1 MRGGYNMSEIIE
13 PQEISVMSLNGDGTQ
28 ENPYQITTVA
38 EFRSMN
44 DSTAYYKLM
53 NDLDVNDSEWAS
65 NWTQAT
71 IACKQIDFNGFE
83 LRNINGANAFYTSTD
98 IEFYNPKL
106 INIVLTGTDCCFCA
120 TSSASR
126 VVAFTGGG
134 ENNSGQLSM
143 QFMGDRINN
152 GLLAT
157 GVLQLTNIAGT
168 INATS
173 NSFDKGLGRT
183 IAASY
188 AATSSLNVHLNINWH
203 VTGSTSGH
211 ILYGWGSNNKSI
223 KTMITGK
230 LSASPGATQGDFKL
244 FDFGNGGTTSQC
256 YCAVEFDNISNVKF
270 AYSNP
275 LTTCFYDAELA
286 GITMTAQTNVHAL
299 TTEQCKDKDYLNS
312 IGFVVV

>member
-1 MRGGYNMSEIIE
+1 MLGT
-13 PQEISVMSLNGDGTQ
+13 GTQ
-28 ENPYQITTVA
+28 LDPYQITTVA

-71 IACKQIDFNGFE
+71 IACKQIDFNGYE
-83 LRNINGANAFYTSTD
+83 LRNINGANAFYTSAD

-106 INIVLTGTDCCFCA
+106 INIVLTGADCCFCS
-120 TSSASR
+120 TPSGI

-134 ENNSGQLSM
+134 ENNVGQLSM

-183 IAASY
+183 ISTTY

-203 VTGSTSGH
+203 VTNSTSGY
-211 ILYGWGSNNKSI
+211 ILYGRGSNCKSI
-223 KTMITGK
+223 KTMIIGK
-230 LSASPGATQGDFKL
+230 FSAGSGATQGDFKL
-244 FDFGNGGTTSQC
+244 FDFRDSSATSQC

-270 AYSNP
+270 ADSSP
-275 LTTCFYDAELA
+275 DTTCFYDAELA

>member
-1 MRGGYNMSEIIE
+1 MLGT
-13 PQEISVMSLNGDGTQ
+13 GTQ
-28 ENPYQITTVA
+28 LDPYQITTVA
-38 EFRSMN
+38 EFRGMN
-44 DSTAYYKLM
+44 NSNAYFKLM
-53 NDLDVNDSEWAS
+53 NDLDVNDSEWAT

-71 IACKQIDFNGFE
+71 IACKQIDFNGYE
-83 LRNINGANAFYTSTD
+83 LRNINGENAFYTSAD

-106 INIVLTGTDCCFCA
+106 INITLTGVDCCFCS
-120 TSSASR
+120 TSAGR

-143 QFMGDRINN
+143 QFMGNRINN

-157 GVLQLTNIAGT
+157 SALRLTNIAGT

-173 NSFDKGLGRT
+173 DSFDKGLGRT
-183 IAASY
+183 IAASW

-203 VTGSTSGH
+203 VTNSTSGY

-230 LSASPGATQGDFKL
+230 FSASSGATQGEFKL
-244 FDFGNGGTTSQC
+244 FDFGNGGATSQC
-256 YCAVEFDNISNVKF
+256 YCASEFDNISNVKF
-270 AYSNP
+270 ANRSP
-275 LTTCFYDAELA
+275 DTTCFYDQELA

-312 IGFVVV
+312 IGFTVV